1 MLKRSFWLLPLLL
14 AMLAAHKEVGENE
27 KELEMDGIVM
37 EEHEEVKPK
46 DLTAAVFLL
55 GGVTF
60 VMSLFYLVNHPD
72 MDIRDHTWKVINA
85 TVSIFVS
92 VLLFQGITGVSDRVS
107 DTFISG
113 QSHQSL
119 AKICFAYFTFLVF
132 YSALHGVLYN
142 LAYATDTEE
151 PKKKEIKR
159 STSYFRFKSTILDE
173 SEDGSFDTKR
183 KRKIACW
190 ATLLSHMAGFAHIRC
205 SLDLQQLEFFKGGAM
220 AIVPTIINA
229 LLLVVIFKLSDSFR
243 RRFEQKPSSQ
253 GFQLWE
259 MGAEEAEDDIAAIGI
274 SFSSVVVL
282 RYAFTQQMANVLGLE
297 LPVVD
302 HAMYAKVA
310 IGCATL
316 IFALIS
322 IFILVCLTKLRN
334 PKKPQGYQ
342 RAQEEGQEAEGR
354 FPIVEDHRKDYLT
367 RWILIASSTFATAAS
382 WCGLYA
388 SKWFLYGIEIKEDQ
402 ETNPNS
408 CISRVVLALLVSF
421 GSFVMIYFLDKLS
434 DLESTDADADHA
446 IEEVIHAIGVS
457 VGFAWEQAFDA
468 GVETIGERTETLG
481 KWYPVWARLGF
492 ALMISAV
499 MIPAW
504 RLYLI
509 KRSLEKHVQCKEKNK
524 KVKGSDNEWRDNTC
538 EAVLVIDAKNCHM
551 CGLKIEDGGHGGHG
565 GHSP

>member
-1 MLKRSFWLLPLLL
+1 MLQRSFWLLPLLL
-14 AMLAAHKEVGENE
+14 AMLAAHKEIGANA

-37 EEHEEVKPK
+37 EDHEEVKPK
-46 DLTAAVFLL
+46 DLTAAIFLL

-107 DTFISG
+107 DTYLTG

-132 YSALHGVLYN
+132 YCALHGVLFN
-142 LAYATDTEE
+142 LAYSTDEE
-151 PKKKEIKR
+151 RPKLERKT
-159 STSYFRFKSTILDE
+159 TSFWGLLPARSTILVA
-173 SEDGSFDTKR
+173 SEDGTFETKR

-205 SLDLQQLEFFKGGAM
+205 SLDLQQLEVFKGGAM

-243 RRFEQKPSSQ
+243 RRFEQKPASK
-253 GFQLWE
+253 GFHLWE

-282 RYAFTQQMANVLGLE
+282 RYAFTKQMANVLGLE

-302 HAMYAKVA
+302 HAMYAKIA

-322 IFILVCLTKLRN
+322 ILILVCLTKFRS
-334 PKKPQGYQ
+334 PKKGQGYE
-342 RAQEEGQEAEGR
+342 RAQEGQEAEGR
-354 FPIVEDHRKDYLT
+354 FAIVEDSQRRDYLT

-388 SKWFLYGIEIKEDQ
+388 SKWFLYGIEIKED
-402 ETNPNS
+402 EHTNPNS

-434 DLESTDADADHA
+434 DLESTDDDADHA

-468 GVETIGERTETLG
+468 GVETIGERTESLG

-509 KRSLEKHVQCKEKNK
+509 KRSLEKHVQCKKKNK
-524 KVKGSDNEWRDNTC
+524 EGAHGGDNKC
-538 EAVLVIDAKNCHM
+538 EAVLVIDAKHCHM
-551 CGLKIEDGGHGGHG
+551 CGLKIEDDGGR
-565 GHSP
+565 SP